1 MQPEP
6 VLQPQIG
13 KMCWLNKKN
22 RDIDPDFSYHEL
34 NNTAFEFGG
43 PDRSNTMSKAAN
55 ARRRRTILRTE
66 LLASSV
72 PSADNGDADDAIRRA
87 FGAVRNWRTPP
98 NWSRRDWHR
107 EARAIIAAAG
117 CRADLDYDPKRGVPR
132 AAFVYKCAVASVWTR
147 YRQEWAYALRFAA
160 APPMIAE
167 QPASM
172 PRWPNDSDRAMDRL
186 LRDALN
192 QLPSMDQW
200 LIQQLFWNR
209 KTEDQLAAAL
219 RISQQAVS
227 KRKGRVLKRLRR
239 TCNPVTLSEF
249 VSSPLAF
256 LGSLG
261 LLPAADLF
269 GLG

>member
-1 MQPEP
+1 
-6 VLQPQIG
+6 
-13 KMCWLNKKN
+13 
-22 RDIDPDFSYHEL
+22 
-34 NNTAFEFGG
+34 
-43 PDRSNTMSKAAN
+43 MSKIAN
-55 ARRRRTILRTE
+55 ARRGPTILCTE
-66 LLASSV
+66 PLRGSAPSS
-72 PSADNGDADDAIRRA
+72 DNGHADDAIRRA

-107 EARAIIAAAG
+107 EAKAIIAAAG
-117 CRADLDYDPKRGVPR
+117 CRADLNYDPKRGIPR
-132 AAFVYKCAVASVWTR
+132 AAFVYKRAVASVWTR
-147 YRQEWAYALRFAA
+147 YRQEWAYALRFAT

-167 QPASM
+167 QPAST
-172 PRWPNDSDRAMDRL
+172 PRCPNDNDSAMDRL

-200 LIQQLFWNR
+200 LIQELFWNR
-209 KTEDQLAAAL
+209 KTEDQLAAGL

-227 KRKGRVLKRLRR
+227 KRKGRVLKQLRR
-239 TCNPVTLSEF
+239 ACNTVTPSEF
-249 VSSPLAF
+249 VSSTLAF